1 MWDLS
6 IEYKGT
12 TYPVSY
18 NAQSGYYEIELQA
31 DSTGGIYPIDITY
44 EDIFDDEYTLTY
56 DLQVFAKKPIVL
68 DIPKV
73 FMWIFDYRSS
83 NSLDVKDIVEISDY
97 EIVIDEE
104 TNAKSKISCLKNT
117 GAKANDII
125 AVKKNNEVV
134 YWGIVDEIQNEDGEI
149 KYTFITRNLTN
160 LFDRKIQLTNT
171 KRNFSQYSKSGLFT
185 IRVSYSG
192 TNYYFELISSL
203 GMKTA
208 INDYCYFYF
217 EKYGNYF
224 ILRSAKT
231 GQYLKSALLNGRYI
245 IVGTNT
251 FTGADE
257 ELWTLTDVGITTKAL
272 PLYSTY
278 YYENQELVIL
288 SSEESNLSN
297 YSYTTYV
304 QYTIMQKMGLEDY
317 IKETILK
324 NFTKTNDTLINLD
337 WLDINTLT
345 HTPKSIQVT
354 NVTDGIYNLH
364 TWITNCN
371 QMYNVT
377 YDFDIVQR
385 NGNWNLQMKI
395 ETYVNPKE
403 LIDTNA
409 QNISNYT
416 EVFETNVLAKVIVV
430 YSKVNG
436 QANAGTYTLYLKT
449 DRTTTTNI
457 SDPNRAEGDITT
469 IYTENYEE
477 ANQKALDSMKANE
490 YNHNI
495 TFNYDKY
502 VKIGT
507 PIAIKTKKSLIYNTY
522 ISQVKITPKGFY
534 EYICGNIRINFID
547 KLKKEKTNA

>member
-18 NAQSGYYEIELQA
+18 NSQSGYYEIELQA

-44 EDIFDDEYTLTY
+44 EDIFNDEYTSTY

-83 NSLDVKDIVEISDY
+83 NSLDVKDIVEIADY

-104 TNAKSKISCLKNT
+104 TNAKSTISCLKNT
-117 GAKANDII
+117 GAKANDIV

-171 KRNFSQYSKSGLFT
+171 KTNFSQYSKSGLFT

-192 TNYYFELISSL
+192 TNYYFEFVNSL

-278 YYENQELVIL
+278 YYANQELVIL
-288 SSEESNLSN
+288 SSEETNLSN

-317 IKETILK
+317 IKETIFK
-324 NFTKTNDTLINLD
+324 NFTKTTDTLINLD

-430 YSKVNG
+430 YSKING
-436 QANAGTYTLYLKT
+436 QANAGTYTLFLKT

-457 SDPNRAEGDITT
+457 SDPNRAEGEITT